1 MKQDMDLKK
10 FVDEYVAALR
20 SQLPLRVFMKLADNM
35 IDSTI
40 KDIKQKK
47 VRLFIQDEILMKE
60 ARDYVTKCYNKYKY
74 TSSNG
79 DLGICHILLVN
90 FLWKMVNEAEGRYIQ
105 DRLISNDEQFAKDF
119 FFGKQPKG
127 LNIDRLKSRL
137 IFEVKETY
145 GITLSKE
152 EVGNII
158 YSSIWDDGTWKGLK
172 TFKSQASIFCWI
184 ETKARRD
191 LIHELRMQKRIKWV
205 PRRTPA
211 NTRLKTSKLSE
222 EIVQQIFMEEAVPE
236 ACKNIIKDLY
246 INKMTPTEMMKR
258 RNWDE
263 DTYQQNVKRAHI
275 QLIDVLLRSPTDYS
289 DIITDTRTVRIPIPR
304 DEVMDKGSCIAV
316 DDYESS
322 LKDIFGASLSNEE
335 IQQKALQTILDIA
348 SHMNCSERDRYLW
361 KCRFIDNKSP
371 ATVAKELNLQKSNV
385 NRIFSKMNR
394 VFRKEAQ
401 KWYEQRNQE
410 KIHQLKE
417 VKKRI

>member
-10 FVDEYVAALR
+10 FVDEYVTALR
-20 SQLPLRVFMKLADNM
+20 SQLPLRVFIKLADNM

-40 KDIKQKK
+40 KEIKQKK

-60 ARDYVTKCYNKYKY
+60 ARNYVTKSYNKYKY

-79 DLGICHILLVN
+79 DLGICHILLAN

-105 DRLISNDEQFAKDF
+105 DRLTSNDEQFAKDF

-145 GITLSKE
+145 GITLSKD

-158 YSSIWDDGTWKGLK
+158 YSSIWDYGTWKGLK
-172 TFKSQASIFCWI
+172 TFKSQASIFSWI

-211 NTRLKTSKLSE
+211 NTRLKTSKISE

-236 ACKNIIKDLY
+236 ACRNIIKDLY

-289 DIITDTRTVRIPIPR
+289 DIITDTRTVRIPIPL
-304 DEVMDKGSCIAV
+304 DEVMDNGGSIGV
-316 DDYESS
+316 EDHESS

-361 KCRFIDNKSP
+361 KSRFIDNKSP

-385 NRIFSKMNR
+385 NRIFSKINR

-401 KWYEQRNQE
+401 RWYEKRNQE

>member
-40 KDIKQKK
+40 KEIKQKK

-60 ARDYVTKCYNKYKY
+60 ARNYVTKSYNKYKY

-79 DLGICHILLVN
+79 DLGICHILLAN

-105 DRLISNDEQFAKDF
+105 DRLTSNDEQFAKDF

-145 GITLSKE
+145 GITLSKD

-158 YSSIWDDGTWKGLK
+158 YSSIWDYGTWKGLK
-172 TFKSQASIFCWI
+172 TFKSQASIFSWI

-211 NTRLKTSKLSE
+211 NTRLKTSKISE
-222 EIVQQIFMEEAVPE
+222 EIAQQIFMEEAVPE
-236 ACKNIIKDLY
+236 ACRNIIKDLY
-246 INKMTPTEMMKR
+246 INKMTPKEMMKS

-263 DTYQQNVKRAHI
+263 DTYEENVKRAHT
-275 QLIDVLLRSPTDYS
+275 QLLDILLRSSSDYS
-289 DIITDTRTVRIPIPR
+289 EIIADTRTVRIPIPL
-304 DEVMDKGSCIAV
+304 DEVMDNGGCIAME
-316 DDYESS
+316 DHESS

-361 KCRFIDNKSP
+361 KSRFIDNKSP
-371 ATVAKELNLQKSNV
+371 ASVAKELNLQKSNV

-394 VFRKEAQ
+394 IFKEEAR
-401 KWYEQRNQE
+401 KWYEKKNQV

-417 VKKRI
+417 VRKRI

>member
-1 MKQDMDLKK
+1 MKQDMDLKQ
-10 FVDEYVAALR
+10 FVDEYVATHR
-20 SQLPLRVFMKLADNM
+20 TQLPLGVFMKLADNM

-60 ARDYVTKCYNKYKY
+60 ARSYVTKSYNKYKY
-74 TSSNG
+74 SSSNG
-79 DLGICHILLVN
+79 DLSICHILLAN

-105 DRLISNDEQFAKDF
+105 DKLISNDEQFAKDF
-119 FFGKQPKG
+119 FFGKQPKA

-137 IFEVKETY
+137 IFEVRETY

-211 NTRLKTSKLSE
+211 NTRIKTSKLSE

-236 ACKNIIKDLY
+236 ACRNIIKDLY
-246 INKMTPTEMMKR
+246 INKMTPKEMMKS

-263 DTYQQNVKRAHI
+263 DTYEENVKRAHT
-275 QLIDVLLRSPTDYS
+275 QLLDILLRSSSDYS
-289 DIITDTRTVRIPIPR
+289 EIIADTRTVRIPIPL
-304 DEVMDKGSCIAV
+304 DEVMDNGGCIAME
-316 DDYESS
+316 DHESS

-361 KCRFIDNKSP
+361 KSRFIDNKSP
-371 ATVAKELNLQKSNV
+371 ASVAKELNLQKSNV

-394 VFRKEAQ
+394 IFKEEAR
-401 KWYEQRNQE
+401 KWYEKKNQV